1 MEPDRLKMIR
11 VKDLE
16 KAFAGAR
23 GEVRALR
30 GVSFEVGR
38 GELFT
43 LLGPSGCGK
52 TTTLRC
58 IAGLEQPLSGEI
70 RIDDRPVF
78 SAADGTFIPP
88 ERRNIGMVFQSYAI
102 WPHMTVFQNVAYP
115 LAKEASRAEIGER
128 VARILDRLSLGAL
141 ADRLAPNLSG
151 GQQQRVALARALVAQ
166 PQVLLLDE
174 PLSNLDAK
182 LREQMR
188 FELKALQESFGITT
202 VYVTHDQEE
211 ALALS
216 DRIGLMHEGAL
227 LEVGAPADL
236 YLRPAHRI
244 TADFLG
250 TSNFV
255 PAQVERNGDQPWDE
269 MLVAT
274 PLGPFVAQRSDE
286 WQPGMATQLFF
297 RPECVD
303 LCDEIAGANNGPNHG
318 SGVVERVTFLGNSAD
333 VVIRCGEIA
342 LRVRAHPTRTP
353 AAGKQVYF
361 SVAPQSCIVFPAS
374 SSADRPTPSPHS
386 SPIEGEDVN
395 LGK

>member
-1 MEPDRLKMIR
+1 VISVR
-11 VKDLE
+11 DLQ
-16 KAFAGAR
+16 KSFAGAS

-30 GVSFEVGR
+30 GVSFEVGK

-70 RIDDRPVF
+70 VIDDRPVF
-78 SAADGTFIPP
+78 SAAGGIFVPP
-88 ERRNIGMVFQSYAI
+88 EQRNIGMVFQSYAI
-102 WPHMTVFQNVAYP
+102 WPHMTVYQNVAYP
-115 LAKEASRAEIGER
+115 LAREASRTEIGER
-128 VARILDRLSLGAL
+128 VRGILDRLSLGAL

-216 DRIGLMHEGAL
+216 DRIGLMHEGEL
-227 LEVGAPADL
+227 IEVGSPADL
-236 YLRPAHRI
+236 YLRPAHRV

-250 TSNFV
+250 TANFI
-255 PAQVERNGDQPWDE
+255 PAQVERNGSQPWDD
-269 MLVAT
+269 MLLAT
-274 PLGPFVAQRSDE
+274 PLGSFGAQRSVE
-286 WQPGMATQLFF
+286 WQPGMGAQLFF
-297 RPECVD
+297 RPESVD
-303 LCDEIAGANNGPNHG
+303 FLENPAAAAYNVLNHC
-318 SGVVERVTFLGNSAD
+318 SGHVERVTFLGSSAD
-333 VVIRCGEIA
+333 VIMRCNDI
-342 LRVRAHPTRTP
+342 RVRARTHPARAP
-353 AAGKQVYF
+353 GVGKAVSFVLAQD
-361 SVAPQSCIVFPAS
+361 SCIVFPEIVHNQPLAHEVE
-374 SSADRPTPSPHS
+374 R
-386 SPIEGEDVN
+386 ER
-395 LGK
+395 

>member
-1 MEPDRLKMIR
+1 MIS
-11 VKDLE
+11 VKNLE
-16 KAFAGAR
+16 KSFAGAR

-30 GVSFEVGR
+30 GVSFEVAR

-70 RIDDRPVF
+70 GIDDYPVF
-78 SAADGTFIPP
+78 SAATGAFVPP
-88 ERRNIGMVFQSYAI
+88 EQRNIGMVFQSYAI

-115 LAKEASRAEIGER
+115 LASDGSRANIARRVEEILG
-128 VARILDRLSLGAL
+128 RLGLGDK

-151 GQQQRVALARALVAQ
+151 GQQQRVALARALVGQ
-166 PQVLLLDE
+166 PRVLLLDE

-211 ALALS
+211 AMALS
-216 DRIGLMHEGAL
+216 DRIALMHDGAL
-227 LEVGAPADL
+227 LEVGTSADL

-250 TSNFV
+250 TANFV
-255 PAQVERNGDQPWDE
+255 PANVENPGSDAGAEVLLDS
-269 MLVAT
+269 
-274 PLGPFVAQRSDE
+274 PLGRFIARRGAE
-286 WQPGMATQLFF
+286 WRPGSHSELFF
-297 RPECVD
+297 RPENVELSD
-303 LCDEIAGANNGPNHG
+303 G
-318 SGVVERVTFLGNSAD
+318 SVRGLNRSSGIVERATFLGNSAD
-333 VVIRCGEIA
+333 IAVRCGDVA
-342 LRVRAHPTRTP
+342 VRVRAHPSRAP
-353 AAGKQVYF
+353 AVGQKVGFTVSA
-361 SVAPQSCIVFPAS
+361 QSCIVFPA
-374 SSADRPTPSPHS
+374 A
-386 SPIEGEDVN
+386 
-395 LGK
+395 

>member
-1 MEPDRLKMIR
+1 MIR
-11 VKDLE
+11 VSDLVKTFE
-16 KAFAGAR
+16 GAK

-30 GVSFEVGR
+30 GVSFEVAKGQ
-38 GELFT
+38 LFT

-58 IAGLEQPLSGEI
+58 IAGLEQPAMGEI
-70 RIDDRPVF
+70 IVNERAVF
-78 SAADGTFIPP
+78 SASEGKFIPP
-88 ERRNIGMVFQSYAI
+88 EQRRIGMVFQSYAI

-115 LAKEASRAEIGER
+115 LASRLNRNELKHR
-128 VARILDRLSLGAL
+128 VDEILDRLGLGNL

-188 FELKALQESFGITT
+188 FELKALHDAMNITT

-211 ALALS
+211 ALAMS

-227 LEVGAPADL
+227 LEVGSPAEL
-236 YLRPAHRI
+236 YLHPAHKI

-250 TSNFV
+250 SSNFV
-255 PAQVERNGDQPWDE
+255 PAKVRQSGNQPGDAMVVESPIGS
-269 MLVAT
+269 
-274 PLGPFVAQRSDE
+274 FVAQRSVE
-286 WQPGMATQLFF
+286 WQPGVPSLLFF
-297 RPECVD
+297 RPEYVQLSESRSD
-303 LCDEIAGANNGPNHG
+303 SGNGAN
-318 SGVVERVTFLGNSAD
+318 SGTAMVERVTFLGNSVD

-342 LRVRAHPTRTP
+342 LRVRAHPAHAP
-353 AAGKQVYF
+353 VAGRSVHF
-361 SVAPQSCIVFPAS
+361 SVEQSSCIVFPALTGRQGRF
-374 SSADRPTPSPHS
+374 D
-386 SPIEGEDVN
+386 
-395 LGK
+395 

>member
-1 MEPDRLKMIR
+1 VISVRELQKSFP
-11 VKDLE
+11 
-16 KAFAGAR
+16 GAR

-30 GVSFEVGR
+30 GVSFEVGK

-58 IAGLEQPLSGEI
+58 IAGLEQPLAGEI
-70 RIDDRPVF
+70 LIDGRPVF
-78 SAADGTFIPP
+78 SAASGTFIPP

-102 WPHMTVFQNVAYP
+102 WPHMTVFQNVGYP
-115 LAKEASRAEIGER
+115 LAKEAGRAEITER
-128 VARILDRLSLGAL
+128 VTRILDRLSLGPL

-227 LEVGAPADL
+227 VEVGSPADL
-236 YLRPAHRI
+236 YLKPAHRV

-255 PAQVERNGDQPWDE
+255 PAQVERNGSQPGDE

-274 PLGPFVAQRSDE
+274 PVGKFAARRSGE
-286 WQPGMATQLFF
+286 WQPGTAAQLFF
-297 RPECVD
+297 RPESV
-303 LCDEIAGANNGPNHG
+303 EIIEGAAREGTNF
-318 SGVVERVTFLGNSAD
+318 SSAMVERVTFLGSTAD
-333 VVIRCGEIA
+333 VILRCHDVR
-342 LRVRAHPTRTP
+342 LRARVHPARTP
-353 AAGKQVYF
+353 AAGATVHFGVQ
-361 SVAPQSCIVFPAS
+361 PNSCIVFP
-374 SSADRPTPSPHS
+374 
-386 SPIEGEDVN
+386 E
-395 LGK
+395 

>member
-1 MEPDRLKMIR
+1 VISVRELQKS
-11 VKDLE
+11 
-16 KAFAGAR
+16 FAGVR

-30 GVSFEVGR
+30 GVSFEVGK

-58 IAGLEQPLSGEI
+58 IAGLEQPLAGEI
-70 RIDDRPVF
+70 LIDGRPVF
-78 SAADGTFIPP
+78 SAASGTFIPP

-115 LAKEASRAEIGER
+115 LAKEAGRAEIGER
-128 VARILDRLSLGAL
+128 VTRILERLSLGPL

-227 LEVGAPADL
+227 VEVGSPADL
-236 YLRPAHRI
+236 YLKPAHRV

-255 PAQVERNGDQPWDE
+255 PAQIERNGSEPGDE

-274 PLGPFVAQRSDE
+274 AIGKFVAQRSAE
-286 WQPGMATQLFF
+286 WQTGNAAQLFF
-297 RPECVD
+297 RPESM
-303 LCDEIAGANNGPNHG
+303 EIVESMAHEDTNFATAT
-318 SGVVERVTFLGNSAD
+318 VERVTFLGSSAD
-333 VVIRCGEIA
+333 VILRCNDVR
-342 LRVRAHPTRTP
+342 LRARAHPSRTP
-353 AAGKQVYF
+353 AAGTTVHFGVQ
-361 SVAPQSCIVFPAS
+361 PNSCIVFP
-374 SSADRPTPSPHS
+374 
-386 SPIEGEDVN
+386 
-395 LGK
+395 K

>member
-1 MEPDRLKMIR
+1 MIK
-11 VKDLE
+11 VQDLQ
-16 KAFAGAR
+16 KSFAGAR

-30 GVSFEVGR
+30 GVSFEVGK

-70 RIDDRPVF
+70 LVDGRAVF
-78 SAADGTFIPP
+78 SAVNGTFVPP

-115 LAKEASRAEIGER
+115 LAKEATRAEIAER
-128 VARILDRLSLGAL
+128 VKRILDRLSLGAL
-141 ADRLAPNLSG
+141 SDRLAPNLSG

-227 LEVGAPADL
+227 VEVGSPAEL
-236 YLRPAHRI
+236 YLRPAHRV

-250 TSNFV
+250 TSNFIA
-255 PAQVERNGDQPWDE
+255 AQVERNGSRPSE
-269 MLVAT
+269 GMLVTT
-274 PLGPFVAQRSDE
+274 PIGQFRAQCSSE
-286 WQPGMATQLFF
+286 WQPGIATQLFF
-297 RPECVD
+297 RPESVEFI
-303 LCDEIAGANNGPNHG
+303 DESGSADNSANCA
-318 SGVVERVTFLGNSAD
+318 SGVVERVTFLGNSVD
-333 VVIRCGEIA
+333 VIVRSGEIK
-342 LRVRAHPTRTP
+342 LRARSHPAHTPVVGETVRF
-353 AAGKQVYF
+353 K
-361 SVAPQSCIVFPAS
+361 VAPSSCIVFPC
-374 SSADRPTPSPHS
+374 
-386 SPIEGEDVN
+386 
-395 LGK
+395 

>member
-1 MEPDRLKMIR
+1 MIH
-11 VKDLE
+11 VKDLQ
-16 KAFAGAR
+16 KSFAGAR

-30 GVSFEVGR
+30 GVSFEVGK

-58 IAGLEQPLSGEI
+58 IAGLEQPLAGEI
-70 RIDDRPVF
+70 LIDGHPVF
-78 SAADGTFIPP
+78 SASSGVFIPP

-115 LAKEASRAEIGER
+115 LAREASRAEIRER
-128 VARILDRLSLGAL
+128 VARILDRLSLGPL
-141 ADRLAPNLSG
+141 SDRLAPNLSG

-227 LEVGAPADL
+227 VEVGSPADL
-236 YLRPAHRI
+236 YLRPAHRV

-250 TSNFV
+250 TSNFIH
-255 PAQVERNGDQPWDE
+255 AEVERNGSQPWDE

-274 PLGPFVAQRSDE
+274 AIGAFAAQRSAE
-286 WQPGMATQLFF
+286 WQPGMGAQLFF
-297 RPECVD
+297 RPESV
-303 LCDEIAGANNGPNHG
+303 EIVEEKTHAGGNST

-333 VVIRCGEIA
+333 VILRCNN
-342 LRVRAHPTRTP
+342 LRLRARMHPTRTP
-353 AAGKQVYF
+353 TVGTTIHFHVQ
-361 SVAPQSCIVFPAS
+361 PRSCIVFP
-374 SSADRPTPSPHS
+374 
-386 SPIEGEDVN
+386 
-395 LGK
+395 K

>member
-1 MEPDRLKMIR
+1 VIR
-11 VKDLE
+11 IKDLV
-16 KAFAGAR
+16 KSFQGAK

-30 GVSFEVGR
+30 GVSFEVSKGQ
-38 GELFT
+38 LFT

-58 IAGLEQPLSGEI
+58 IAGLEQPLEGDI
-70 RIDDRPVF
+70 WVNDRPVF
-78 SAADGTFIPP
+78 SASNRTFVAP
-88 ERRNIGMVFQSYAI
+88 EQRRIGMVFQSYAI

-115 LAKEASRAEIGER
+115 LASGMSRKELASRVEQ
-128 VARILDRLSLGAL
+128 ILARLSLGGL

-166 PQVLLLDE
+166 PEVLLLDE

-188 FELKALQESFGITT
+188 FELKTLHESLNITT

-216 DRIGLMHEGAL
+216 DQIGLMHEGAL
-227 LEVGAPADL
+227 LEVGAPTEL

-244 TADFLG
+244 TADFIG

-255 PAQVERNGDQPWDE
+255 PVQVKRSGNQAWDE
-269 MLVAT
+269 MLVES
-274 PLGPFVAQRSDE
+274 PLGAFVARRSVE
-286 WQPGMATQLFF
+286 WREGLPASLFF
-297 RPECVD
+297 RPEYV
-303 LCDEIAGANNGPNHG
+303 EFFGRNNPSNNGTNTG
-318 SGVVERVTFLGNSAD
+318 TGIVERVTFLGNSAD

-353 AAGKQVYF
+353 AAGKQVHF
-361 SVAPQSCIVFPAS
+361 SVAPEFCIVFPAE
-374 SSADRPTPSPHS
+374 A
-386 SPIEGEDVN
+386 
-395 LGK
+395 

>member
-1 MEPDRLKMIR
+1 MIL
-11 VKDLE
+11 VKDLQ
-16 KAFAGAR
+16 KSFAGAR

-70 RIDDRPVF
+70 LIDGHAVF
-78 SAADGTFIPP
+78 SAGRGTFIPP

-115 LAKEASRAEIGER
+115 LAKEASRGEVAER
-128 VARILDRLSLGAL
+128 VKRILERLSLGAL

-188 FELKALQESFGITT
+188 VELKALQESFGITT

-227 LEVGAPADL
+227 IEVGSPADL
-236 YLRPAHRI
+236 YLRPAHRV

-250 TSNFV
+250 TANFIS
-255 PAQVERNGDQPWDE
+255 AQVECNGSQPWDE
-269 MLVAT
+269 MQVAT
-274 PLGPFVAQRSDE
+274 PIGPFVAQRSSE
-286 WQPGMATQLFF
+286 WQPGMAAQLFF
-297 RPECVD
+297 RPESVEFIED
-303 LCDEIAGANNGPNHG
+303 VSSANNSENCA

-333 VVIRCGEIA
+333 VSVRCNDVK
-342 LRVRAHPTRTP
+342 LRARTHPARTP
-353 AAGKQVYF
+353 AVNQQVRF
-361 SVAPQSCIVFPAS
+361 FISPGACIVFPAGS
-374 SSADRPTPSPHS
+374 S
-386 SPIEGEDVN
+386 
-395 LGK
+395 

>member
-1 MEPDRLKMIR
+1 MIKVQDLK
-11 VKDLE
+11 KT
-16 KAFAGAR
+16 FPGAR

-30 GVSFEVGR
+30 GVTFEVGK

-58 IAGLEQPLSGEI
+58 IAGLEQPVSGEI
-70 RIDDRPVF
+70 LIDGRRVF
-78 SAADGTFIPP
+78 SASGNIFVPP

-115 LAKEASRAEIGER
+115 LAKEATRAETAER
-128 VARILDRLSLGAL
+128 VGRILERLSLGPL

-216 DRIGLMHEGAL
+216 DRIALMHEGAL
-227 LEVGAPADL
+227 VEMGSPKDL
-236 YLRPAHRI
+236 YLRPAHRV

-255 PAQVERNGDQPWDE
+255 DGDAQIDGARSGDQ
-269 MLVAT
+269 LILTT
-274 PLGPFVAQRSDE
+274 PIGKYAAQRSAE
-286 WQPGMATQLFF
+286 WQPGMAAQLFF
-297 RPECVD
+297 RPESV
-303 LCDEIAGANNGPNHG
+303 EIIDGVNNNATN
-318 SGVVERVTFLGNSAD
+318 STSASVERVTFLGSFAD
-333 VVIRCGEIA
+333 VVLRCGE
-342 LRVRAHPTRTP
+342 LRIRARTHPAR
-353 AAGKQVYF
+353 
-361 SVAPQSCIVFPAS
+361 APVVGASLIFVVPPDACIVFP
-374 SSADRPTPSPHS
+374 
-386 SPIEGEDVN
+386 
-395 LGK
+395 K

>member
-1 MEPDRLKMIR
+1 MIS
-11 VKDLE
+11 VIDLQ
-16 KAFAGAR
+16 KSFAGAR

-30 GVSFEVGR
+30 GVSFEVGK

-70 RIDDRPVF
+70 VIGGQAVF
-78 SAADGTFIPP
+78 SAASGTFIPP

-115 LAKEASRAEIGER
+115 LAKDSNRSEIGER
-128 VARILDRLSLGAL
+128 VGRILDRLSLGTL

-188 FELKALQESFGITT
+188 FELKSLQESFGITT

-216 DRIGLMHEGAL
+216 DRIGLMHEGML
-227 LEVGAPADL
+227 LEVGAPTEL

-250 TSNFV
+250 TANFI
-255 PAQVERNGDQPWDE
+255 AGNVELPGNGAWDE
-269 MLVAT
+269 MLLDTAVGRFA
-274 PLGPFVAQRSDE
+274 ARRSVE
-286 WQPGMATQLFF
+286 WQPGMAAELFF
-297 RPECVD
+297 RPESIELLD
-303 LCDEIAGANNGPNHG
+303 ANGIDGLPNHG
-318 SGVVERVTFLGNSAD
+318 SARVERVTFLGNSAD
-333 VVIRCGEIA
+333 VI
-342 LRVRAHPTRTP
+342 LRSGAARLRLRAHPARIPSVGTT
-353 AAGKQVYF
+353 VNF
-361 SVAPQSCIVFPAS
+361 SVAAESCIVFPA
-374 SSADRPTPSPHS
+374 
-386 SPIEGEDVN
+386 
-395 LGK
+395 

>member
-1 MEPDRLKMIR
+1 VIG

-16 KAFAGAR
+16 KSFAGTR

-30 GVSFEVGR
+30 GVSFEVGK

-70 RIDDRPVF
+70 RIDDKPVF
-78 SAADGTFIPP
+78 SAAHGIFIAP

-115 LAKEASRAEIGER
+115 LVNAASRAEIGER
-128 VARILDRLSLGAL
+128 VSRILDRLSLGAL

-227 LEVGAPADL
+227 VEVGSPSEL

-250 TSNFV
+250 TSNFI
-255 PAQVERNGDQPWDE
+255 PAQVEQNGDQPWDE
-269 MLVAT
+269 MLMAT
-274 PLGPFVAQRSDE
+274 PLGSFVARRSEE

-297 RPECVD
+297 RPESVD
-303 LCDEIAGANNGPNHG
+303 LCDERAAANNGPNYG

-333 VVIRCGEIA
+333 VIMRCNDIA
-342 LRVRAHPTRTP
+342 LRVRTHPARTP
-353 AAGKQVYF
+353 AVGKRVDYF
-361 SVAPQSCIVFPAS
+361 IAPGACIAFPAA
-374 SSADRPTPSPHS
+374 SA
-386 SPIEGEDVN
+386 
-395 LGK
+395 

>member
-1 MEPDRLKMIR
+1 MIH
-11 VKDLE
+11 VEELQKT
-16 KAFAGAR
+16 FAGQK

-30 GVSFEVGR
+30 GVSFDVDKGQ
-38 GELFT
+38 LFT

-58 IAGLEQPLSGEI
+58 IAGLERPLAGEI
-70 RIDDRPVF
+70 AIGERPVF
-78 SAADGTFIPP
+78 SAAKNIFVAP
-88 ERRNIGMVFQSYAI
+88 EQRRIGMVFQSYAI

-115 LAKEASRAEIGER
+115 LSSDVNRKELASRVDDVLG
-128 VARILDRLSLGAL
+128 RLGLGNL

-188 FELKALQESFGITT
+188 FELKSLQESFGITT

-227 LEVGAPADL
+227 LEVGTPLEL
-236 YLRPAHRI
+236 YNRPAHRI

-250 TSNFV
+250 TANFV
-255 PAQVERNGDQPWDE
+255 PAQVEKPGNVAWDE
-269 MLVAT
+269 MLLCT
-274 PLGPFVAQRSDE
+274 PVGKFAARRSVE
-286 WQPGMATQLFF
+286 WRPGMAAELFF
-297 RPECVD
+297 RPESIELAD
-303 LCDEIAGANNGPNHG
+303 RTTNGAANHG
-318 SGVVERVTFLGNSAD
+318 SALVERVTFLGNSAD
-333 VVIRCGEIA
+333 VILRSGEVG
-342 LRVRAHPTRTP
+342 LRLRAHPARIPSVGTSV
-353 AAGKQVYF
+353 QF
-361 SVAPQSCIVFPAS
+361 SVPPDSCIVFPA
-374 SSADRPTPSPHS
+374 
-386 SPIEGEDVN
+386 
-395 LGK
+395 

>member
-1 MEPDRLKMIR
+1 MISVR
-11 VKDLE
+11 DLQ
-16 KAFAGAR
+16 KSFAGAR

-30 GVSFEVGR
+30 GVSFEVGK

-58 IAGLEQPLSGEI
+58 IAGLEQPLAGEI
-70 RIDDRPVF
+70 LIDDHAVF
-78 SAADGTFIPP
+78 SATGGTFIPP

-115 LAKEASRAEIGER
+115 LAKQARRAELAER
-128 VARILDRLSLGAL
+128 VARILDRLSLGPL

-216 DRIGLMHEGAL
+216 DRIGLMHEGVL
-227 LEVGAPADL
+227 IESNTPELL
-236 YLRPAHRI
+236 YLRPAHRV

-250 TSNFV
+250 SSNFIAARV
-255 PAQVERNGDQPWDE
+255 QRNGNQPWDE

-274 PLGPFVAQRSDE
+274 PIGTFLAQRSVE

-297 RPECVD
+297 RPESVEFLEQTAATD
-303 LCDEIAGANNGPNHG
+303 NSPNYGAA
-318 SGVVERVTFLGNSAD
+318 VVERVTFLGNSAD
-333 VVIRCGEIA
+333 VILRCNDVR
-342 LRVRAHPTRTP
+342 LRARAHPARTP
-353 AAGKQVYF
+353 AVGKTVRF
-361 SVAPQSCIVFPAS
+361 VVAPNSCIVFPS
-374 SSADRPTPSPHS
+374 
-386 SPIEGEDVN
+386 
-395 LGK
+395 

>member
-1 MEPDRLKMIR
+1 MIK
-11 VKDLE
+11 VQDLQ
-16 KAFAGAR
+16 KTFPGAR

-30 GVSFEVGR
+30 GVSFEVGK

-58 IAGLEQPLSGEI
+58 IAGLEKPLSGEI
-70 RIDDRPVF
+70 LIDGRAVYSGASGVF
-78 SAADGTFIPP
+78 VPP

-115 LAKEASRAEIGER
+115 LAKAASRTEIGER
-128 VARILDRLSLGAL
+128 VARILDRLSLGPL
-141 ADRLAPNLSG
+141 SDRLAPNLSG

-227 LEVGAPADL
+227 VEVGSPADL
-236 YLRPAHRI
+236 YLRPAHRV

-250 TSNFV
+250 TSNFI
-255 PAQVERNGDQPWDE
+255 PAKVERNGGQAWDE
-269 MLVAT
+269 MSVTT
-274 PLGPFVAQRSDE
+274 PVGAFAAQRSAE
-286 WQPGMATQLFF
+286 WEPGMDAQLFF
-297 RPECVD
+297 RPESVEFVD
-303 LCDEIAGANNGPNHG
+303 HPAENAPNVAT
-318 SGVVERVTFLGNSAD
+318 GVVERVTFLGNSVD
-333 VVIRCGEIA
+333 VILHSNDIK
-342 LRVRAHPTRTP
+342 LRVRTHPSRTP
-353 AAGKQVYF
+353 AVGETVHF
-361 SVAPQSCIVFPAS
+361 GVPRQSCIVFPE
-374 SSADRPTPSPHS
+374 PT
-386 SPIEGEDVN
+386 
-395 LGK
+395 

>member
-1 MEPDRLKMIR
+1 MIN
-11 VKDLE
+11 VKDLQ
-16 KAFAGAR
+16 KSFAGAR

-30 GVSFEVGR
+30 GVSFEVGK

-58 IAGLEQPLSGEI
+58 IAGLEEPFSGEI
-70 RIDDRPVF
+70 VIDGQAVY
-78 SAADGTFIPP
+78 SASAGLFVPP

-128 VARILDRLSLGAL
+128 VGRILERLSLGPL
-141 ADRLAPNLSG
+141 SDRLAPNLSG

-227 LEVGAPADL
+227 VEVGSPSDL
-236 YLRPAHRI
+236 YLRPSHRV

-250 TSNFV
+250 TSNFIA
-255 PAQVERNGDQPWDE
+255 AQVERNGSQPWDE

-274 PLGPFVAQRSDE
+274 PIGSFVAQRSAE
-286 WQPGMATQLFF
+286 WQSGMDSQLFF
-297 RPECVD
+297 RPESVEFLDAAATAHDSQNC
-303 LCDEIAGANNGPNHG
+303 ASGA
-318 SGVVERVTFLGNSAD
+318 VERVTFLGNSAD
-333 VVIRCGEIA
+333 VILRCQDIK
-342 LRVRAHPTRTP
+342 LRVRTHPARTP
-353 AAGKQVYF
+353 AAGT
-361 SVAPQSCIVFPAS
+361 SVRFVVPPESCIVFPAV
-374 SSADRPTPSPHS
+374 T
-386 SPIEGEDVN
+386 
-395 LGK
+395 

>member
-1 MEPDRLKMIR
+1 LNVIS

-16 KAFAGAR
+16 KSFAGAR

-30 GVSFEVGR
+30 GVSFEVGK

-70 RIDDRPVF
+70 LIDDHAVF
-78 SAADGTFIPP
+78 SAAEGIFIPP

-115 LAKEASRAEIGER
+115 LAKEARRSEISER
-128 VARILDRLSLGAL
+128 VGRILDRLSLGAL

-188 FELKALQESFGITT
+188 FELKGLQESFGITT

-227 LEVGAPADL
+227 VEVGAPADL
-236 YLRPAHRI
+236 YLRPAHRV

-250 TSNFV
+250 TANFV
-255 PAQVERNGDQPWDE
+255 NAHVERQGQQAWDE
-269 MLVAT
+269 MLVSTAI
-274 PLGPFVAQRSDE
+274 GKFVSQRSVE
-286 WQPGMATQLFF
+286 WQPGVAAQLFF
-297 RPECVD
+297 RPECID
-303 LCDEIAGANNGPNHG
+303 LLEDSAPASNGTNHG
-318 SGVVERVTFLGNSAD
+318 SAVVERVTFLGNSAD
-333 VVIRCGEIA
+333 MIMRCDDTRI
-342 LRVRAHPTRTP
+342 RVRSHPTRTP
-353 AAGKQVYF
+353 AVGRQVRF
-361 SVAPQSCIVFPAS
+361 FIAPESCIVFA
-374 SSADRPTPSPHS
+374 A
-386 SPIEGEDVN
+386 
-395 LGK
+395 